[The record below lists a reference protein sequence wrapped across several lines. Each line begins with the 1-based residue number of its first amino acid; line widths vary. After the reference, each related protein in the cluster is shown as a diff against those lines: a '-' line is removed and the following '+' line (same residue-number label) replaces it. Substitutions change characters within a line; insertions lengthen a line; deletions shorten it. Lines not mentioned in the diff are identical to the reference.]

1 MSEEKQ
7 KPVKQFRAGAI
18 SVGVWARR
26 HNDETFYNATPQRAY
41 LDKKDTSGGADGT
54 WKYTDSFSRDDLPI
68 IAALMN
74 QAFSFIVAQE
84 QKAYEAKAS

>member
-7 KPVKQFRAGAI
+7 KPVKQFRSGAL

-41 LDKKDTSGGADGT
+41 LDKKDQSGGADGNVEIYRLT
-54 WKYTDSFSRDDLPI
+54 EPR
-68 IAALMN
+68 
-74 QAFSFIVAQE
+74 
-84 QKAYEAKAS
+84 